1 MPENNQAEM
10 GFLDHLEELRWRL
23 VRSLSAII
31 IGSIISFGNIDSIL
45 NILLE
50 PTKMTSHPINLQVLS
65 VQGMFLIK
73 WFISLI
79 SGIIISLPYLI
90 YQLWSFIAPGLFA
103 NEKKFVFPVVF
114 FGFSSF
120 IIGVLFGYVVIV
132 PFSLEF
138 FSGIG
143 IEDVNNNFSIQY
155 YFSFLTWLLLGAG
168 LIFQLPVISLILS
181 SIGILTPSF
190 MRHYRRHSIVAIL
203 IASSFITPP
212 DPISMLIMSVPLGLL
227 YEASIGISWV
237 VNRKRMQLK

>member
-1 MPENNQAEM
+1 MEKNKQAEM

-23 VRSLSAII
+23 VRSLIAII
-31 IGSIISFGNIDSIL
+31 MGSILAFGNIDTIL
-45 NILLE
+45 NILLQ
-50 PTKMTSHPINLQVLS
+50 PTKMTTQPINLQVLS

-79 SGIIISLPYLI
+79 TGFIIALPYLI
-90 YQLWSFIAPGLFA
+90 YQFWKFIAPGLLA

-114 FGFSSF
+114 FGFTSF
-120 IIGVLFGYVVIV
+120 LMGVFFGYFVII
-132 PFSLEF
+132 PYSLEF

-143 IEDVNNNFSIQY
+143 NEDVHNNFSIQY

-190 MRHYRRHSIVAIL
+190 MRHYRRHSIIAIL

-212 DPISMLIMSVPLGLL
+212 DPVSMLIMSFPLALL
-227 YEASIGISWV
+227 YEASIGVSWV
-237 VNRKRMQLK
+237 VNRKRNN

>member
-1 MPENNQAEM
+1 MPNNDQAEM

-31 IGSIISFGNIDSIL
+31 IGSIISFGNIDTIL

-50 PTKMTSHPINLQVLS
+50 PTKMTSQPINLQVLS

-79 SGIIISLPYLI
+79 SGFIVSLPYLI

-120 IIGVLFGYVVIV
+120 IIGVLFGYLVIV

-212 DPISMLIMSVPLGLL
+212 DPVSMLIMSLPLGLL

>member
-1 MPENNQAEM
+1 MPNNDQAEM

-23 VRSLSAII
+23 VRSLFAII
-31 IGSIISFGNIDSIL
+31 IGSIISFGNIDTIL

-50 PTKMTSHPINLQVLS
+50 PTKMTSRPINLQVLS

-79 SGIIISLPYLI
+79 SGFIVSLPYLI

-120 IIGVLFGYVVIV
+120 IIGVLFGYLVIV

-212 DPISMLIMSVPLGLL
+212 DPVSMLIMSLPLGLL

-237 VNRKRMQLK
+237 VNRKRMQLN

>member
-1 MPENNQAEM
+1 MPDNNQAEM

-50 PTKMTSHPINLQVLS
+50 PTKMTSQPINLQVLS

-79 SGIIISLPYLI
+79 SGIVISLPYLI

-120 IIGVLFGYVVIV
+120 IIGVLFGYLVIV

-212 DPISMLIMSVPLGLL
+212 DPVSMLIMSVPLGLL